1 MSRRWG
7 PALRCFVAAG
17 TAAAALVARADP
29 LPGFKIVQIP
39 LLPAGI
45 YAEALGV
52 NAKGQIVGRCFI
64 EDAQAY
70 SGFVYDLPSGQLTDL
85 GTLGPTDDHGAWSI
99 NNDRFVVAT
108 ADAGAGQNAAL
119 LINPFGVRTQISGR
133 TRFGP
138 PGGAEARAINN
149 AGTIVGSATFDC
161 SFSESTLFGCGWGAG
176 GALATAYV
184 SSAAFCADTRAM
196 SINDS
201 AFLVGWTNINTGTL
215 EAPILL
221 ERPVLVNTVQRS
233 QTPLPTFSS
242 STEMGIANAIGNSG
256 IICGVA
262 EDSSDLNRIHPIA
275 WVGGVPIKLQSL
287 GGGFAEG
294 SAALSVNA
302 AGTVVGRSGQGP
314 SSEAVVW
321 INAAPT
327 PYALASLTS
336 PPQDAHPI
344 GWKLLTANAVSDI
357 GLIVGKGL
365 APGDT
370 SNNTAAYVAVP
381 CNPVFIQSPDTQT
394 TCLLGTVPLRAAAI
408 GAGNLT
414 YQWRRNGTPL
424 SDGIGPSGA
433 VIAGSATANMIIA
446 GFNYPDEGL
455 YDVLI
460 TGDCGQAA
468 SAAATITVCASDLNC
483 DNVVNDSDFTVFAS
497 AYNLLDCLDP
507 AMPVGCP
514 ADINRDGFVDDTDFV
529 IFVVAYDQLLCSG
542 AVQ

>member
-1 MSRRWG
+1 MV
-7 PALRCFVAAG
+7 VAAG
-17 TAAAALVARADP
+17 SAAAALIARADP
-29 LPGFKIVQIP
+29 LPGFKIVEIP
-39 LLPAGI
+39 LLPAGVF
-45 YAEALGV
+45 AEALGV

-70 SGFVYDLPSGQLTDL
+70 SGFVYDLPTGQITDL
-85 GTLGPTDDHGAWSI
+85 GALGPSDDHGAWAI

-119 LINPFGVRTQISGR
+119 LINPSGVRTLISGR

-184 SSAAFCADTRAM
+184 SSPAFCADTRAM
-196 SINDS
+196 SINDA
-201 AFLVGWTNINTGTL
+201 AFLVGWTNINTGTI
-215 EAPILL
+215 EAPVLL
-221 ERPVLVNTVQRS
+221 QRPVLVNTVQRS
-233 QTPLPTFSS
+233 QVLLPTFSS
-242 STEMGIANAIGNSG
+242 ATEMGIANAIGNTG
-256 IICGVA
+256 VICGIA
-262 EDSSDLNRIHPIA
+262 EDASDLSRVHPIA
-275 WVGGVPIKLQSL
+275 WVGGVPTKLQSL
-287 GGGFAEG
+287 GGGYVEG

-302 AGTVVGRSGQGP
+302 AGTVVGRSGLGA

-327 PYALASLTS
+327 PHALAALTA
-336 PPQDAHPI
+336 PPQPAHPA

-365 APGDT
+365 PPGDT
-370 SNNTAAYVAVP
+370 SSNTKAYVAVP
-381 CNPVFIQSPDTQT
+381 CNPVFIQAPDTQT
-394 TCLLGTVPLRAAAI
+394 TCLFGTVTLHAAAI

-414 YQWRRNGTPL
+414 YQWRRNAMPL

-433 VIAGSATANMIIA
+433 TIQGSAAAELIIT
-446 GFNYPDEGL
+446 GFNYADEGS
-455 YDVLI
+455 YDLII
-460 TGDCGQAA
+460 TGDCGQAL
-468 SAAATITVCASDLNC
+468 SIAATITICPSDLNC
-483 DNVVNDSDFTVFAS
+483 DNVINDSDFVVFAA

-507 AMPVGCP
+507 AMAAGCP
-514 ADINRDGFVDDTDFV
+514 ADINRDGFVDDNDFV
-529 IFVVAYDQLLCSG
+529 IFVNAYDQLLCSG